1 MSDLYAVVPGSILH
15 VKPLSRTLRPA
26 ACMTLQA
33 FGLDPRRSLR
43 RAFAGSRYTR
53 TAIVG
58 GGPIAMWGI
67 QGPALS
73 DSAIAW
79 LALSDQA
86 AKWPL
91 AIVRCA
97 RQELAQMRQRVDK
110 IYATVLY
117 GDERA
122 MLFAKTLG
130 FQACEGDVPDGMA
143 LMMFGGA

>member
-1 MSDLYAVVPGSILH
+1 MSDLYAIIPGSIRH
-15 VKPLSRTLRPA
+15 VKPLARTLRPA

-33 FGLDPRRSLR
+33 FGQDPRKSLQ
-43 RAFAGSRYTR
+43 RAFIGSHYSR

-58 GGPIAMWGI
+58 IEPIAMWGI
-67 QGPALS
+67 QGPVLS

-79 LALSDQA
+79 LALSDKA

-91 AIVRCA
+91 AIVRRA
-97 RQELAQMRQRVDK
+97 RQELAQMQDRVDK
-110 IYATVLY
+110 IYATILL

-130 FQACEGDVPDGMA
+130 FQACDGDVPSGMK
-143 LMMFGGA
+143 LVLFGDA